1 MISTPAVAVTESC
14 PACPFLV
21 VTTMAPLA
29 ASEPYSAAAAAPVST
44 EIDSMSSGLMSA
56 IGSVVPCEPNS
67 VLPSW
72 ALVNI
77 GTPSIT

>member
-1 MISTPAVAVTESC
+1 
-14 PACPFLV
+14 
-21 VTTMAPLA
+21 MAPLA

-56 IGSVVPCEPNS
+56 MGSVVPCELNS

>member
-1 MISTPAVAVTESC
+1 MISMPLVTVTESC

-56 IGSVVPCEPNS
+56 MGSVVPCDANS
-67 VLPSW
+67 VPPSI